1 MSIRCPL
8 QSQNN
13 YVIIIDEINRGNVSK
28 IFGELITLLEADK
41 RDGGDHRIQ
50 VKLTYSGDS
59 FSVPSNLFIIGTMN
73 TTDRSVGSI
82 DYALRRRFA
91 FWTLK
96 SDIEVVKNENTN
108 PKVKS
113 NAITIFEKVE
123 EFLKDNPSDMKI
135 DDLMPGHSYFL
146 AESEDELYTKLKYE
160 LIPLIEEYSKD
171 GIIEVSD
178 EKLNKAFDEWIQII
192 K

>member
-1 MSIRCPL
+1 
-8 QSQNN
+8 
-13 YVIIIDEINRGNVSK
+13 
-28 IFGELITLLEADK
+28 
-41 RDGGDHRIQ
+41 
-50 VKLTYSGDS
+50 
-59 FSVPSNLFIIGTMN
+59 MN

-96 SDIEVVKNENTN
+96 SDIEVIKNKNTN